1 MNDMT
6 DMTDGGMPMRTLLLI
21 VATHPDIAPG
31 TYALDGSDIPD
42 AAVETAVAALWPVLV
57 GQP

>member
-1 MNDMT
+1 MT

-21 VATHPDIAPG
+21 VAAHPDIAPG